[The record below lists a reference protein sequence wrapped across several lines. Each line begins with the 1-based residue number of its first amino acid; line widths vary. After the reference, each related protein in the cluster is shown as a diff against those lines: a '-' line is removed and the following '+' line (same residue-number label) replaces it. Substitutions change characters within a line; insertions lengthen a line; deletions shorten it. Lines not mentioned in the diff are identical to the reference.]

1 MIHYTKIFK
10 IAPILLKG
18 SLALGLVLGATSC
31 STNPFDE
38 GYQAVSG
45 LPPRKVKNP
54 SPRILEVPAH
64 EHEKAVREQISQ
76 GAFLIGYSEK
86 RSQESI
92 SVEQARLFAIKKN
105 ADVAVFSKEFT
116 GNSTQYHAVPLKSEK
131 IENQKNTKQTNS
143 STRTSIGYREYQLPV
158 WLHRVSLLRFPDNYM
173 PPAPLPPPTVK
184 ALPKKAPVK
193 NAVAKPKEE
202 PVIYET
208 IKTIETTKEFKP
220 KISGDP

>member
-1 MIHYTKIFK
+1 MTQNPKIPQT
-10 IAPILLKG
+10 ASLILKAG
-18 SLALGLVLGATSC
+18 LALAMVLGATSC
-31 STNPFDE
+31 SINPFDE

-54 SPRILEVPAH
+54 SPRIIEVPAH
-64 EHEKAVREQISQ
+64 EHEKAVREQVSQ

-105 ADVAVFSKEFT
+105 ADVAVISKEFA
-116 GNSTQYHAVPLKSEK
+116 GNTTQYQAVPLQSEK
-131 IENQKNTKQTNS
+131 IENQKNTKHPNS
-143 STRTSIGYREYQLPV
+143 STRTSIGYREYQIPV
-158 WLHRVSLLRFPDNYM
+158 WLHRVSLRRFPDNYM
-173 PPAPLPPPTVK
+173 PPPPPAPAVK
-184 ALPKKAPVK
+184 VPPKKAPVK
-193 NAVAKPKEE
+193 KAAAKPKEA
-202 PVIYET
+202 PVIYQT

>member
-1 MIHYTKIFK
+1 MIQNFK
-10 IAPILLKG
+10 ISKTASLILKG
-18 SLALGLVLGATSC
+18 GLALAIVLGATSC

-54 SPRILEVPAH
+54 SPRIIEVPAH
-64 EHEKAVREQISQ
+64 EHEKAVREQVSQ

-92 SVEQARLFAIKKN
+92 SVEQARLFAIKTN
-105 ADVAVFSKEFT
+105 ADVAVISKEFA
-116 GNSTQYHAVPLKSEK
+116 GNTTQYQAVPLQSEK
-131 IENQKNTKQTNS
+131 IENQKNTKHPNS

-158 WLHRVSLLRFPDNYM
+158 WLHRVSLRRFPDNYM
-173 PPAPLPPPTVK
+173 PPPPPPPTVK
-184 ALPKKAPVK
+184 APPKKASVK
-193 NAVAKPKEE
+193 KAVAKPKEE
-202 PVIYET
+202 HVTYET
-208 IKTIETTKEFKP
+208 TKTIETTKEFKP

>member
-1 MIHYTKIFK
+1 MIHDTKMLK
-10 IAPILLKG
+10 IASFLLKG
-18 SLALGLVLGATSC
+18 GLALGLVLGATSC

-54 SPRILEVPAH
+54 SPRIIEVPAH

-116 GNSTQYHAVPLKSEK
+116 GNSTQYHPVPIQSEK
-131 IENQKNTKQTNS
+131 IENQKNAKRTNS
-143 STRTSIGYREYQLPV
+143 TTRTSIGYREYQLPV

-173 PPAPLPPPTVK
+173 PPPPTAAVK
-184 ALPKKAPVK
+184 SEPKKAPVK
-193 NAVAKPKEE
+193 KAVAKPKEE

>member
-1 MIHYTKIFK
+1 MIHDTKMLK
-10 IAPILLKG
+10 IASFLLKG
-18 SLALGLVLGATSC
+18 GLALGLVLGATSC

-54 SPRILEVPAH
+54 SPRIIEVPAH

-92 SVEQARLFAIKKN
+92 SVEQARLFAIKKK

-116 GNSTQYHAVPLKSEK
+116 GNSTQYHPVPIQSEK
-131 IENQKNTKQTNS
+131 IENQKNAKRTNS
-143 STRTSIGYREYQLPV
+143 TTRTSIGYREYQLPV

-173 PPAPLPPPTVK
+173 PPPPMVKAPL
-184 ALPKKAPVK
+184 KKASVK
-193 NAVAKPKEE
+193 KAVAKPKEE

>member
-1 MIHYTKIFK
+1 MIHDTKMLK
-10 IAPILLKG
+10 IASLLLKG
-18 SLALGLVLGATSC
+18 GLALGLVLGATSC

-45 LPPRKVKNP
+45 LPPRKVKNS

-173 PPAPLPPPTVK
+173 PPPPPTVK
-184 ALPKKAPVK
+184 ALPKKASIK
-193 NAVAKPKEE
+193 KAAAKPQEE

>member
-1 MIHYTKIFK
+1 MIQNFK
-10 IAPILLKG
+10 ISKTASLMLKG
-18 SLALGLVLGATSC
+18 GLALAMVLGATSC

-54 SPRILEVPAH
+54 SPRIIEVPAH

-92 SVEQARLFAIKKN
+92 SLEQARLFAIKKN
-105 ADVAVFSKEFT
+105 ADVAVISKEFK
-116 GNSTQYHAVPLKSEK
+116 GNSTQYQAVPLRSEK
-131 IENQKNTKQTNS
+131 IENQKNPKS
-143 STRTSIGYREYQLPV
+143 SIRTSIGYREYQVPV
-158 WLHRVSLLRFPDNYM
+158 WLYRVSLRRYPDNYM
-173 PPAPLPPPTVK
+173 PPPPPTPTVK
-184 ALPKKAPVK
+184 APPKNAPVK
-193 NAVAKPKEE
+193 KAVAKPKEE

>member
-1 MIHYTKIFK
+1 MTQNPKNPQT
-10 IAPILLKG
+10 ASLILKAG
-18 SLALGLVLGATSC
+18 LALALVIGTSSC

-38 GYQAVSG
+38 GYQAVSS

-54 SPRILEVPAH
+54 SPRIIEVPAH
-64 EHEKAVREQISQ
+64 EHEKNVREQIGQ

-105 ADVAVFSKEFT
+105 AYVAVFSKEFT
-116 GNSTQYHAVPLKSEK
+116 GNSTQYQPVPLQSEK
-131 IENQKNTKQTNS
+131 IENQKNTKRTNS

-173 PPAPLPPPTVK
+173 PPPPPAPTVK
-184 ALPKKAPVK
+184 APPKKALVK
-193 NAVAKPKEE
+193 KATAKPKEE

-208 IKTIETTKEFKP
+208 IKTIETTKDFKP

>member
-1 MIHYTKIFK
+1 MIHYTKMLK
-10 IAPILLKG
+10 IASFLLKG
-18 SLALGLVLGATSC
+18 GLALGLVLGATSC

-54 SPRILEVPAH
+54 SPRIIEVPAH

-116 GNSTQYHAVPLKSEK
+116 GNSTQYQAVPLQSEK
-131 IENQKNTKQTNS
+131 IENQKNTKHTNS

-173 PPAPLPPPTVK
+173 PPPPPTPTVK
-184 ALPKKAPVK
+184 APPKKAPVK
-193 NAVAKPKEE
+193 KAVAKPKEE